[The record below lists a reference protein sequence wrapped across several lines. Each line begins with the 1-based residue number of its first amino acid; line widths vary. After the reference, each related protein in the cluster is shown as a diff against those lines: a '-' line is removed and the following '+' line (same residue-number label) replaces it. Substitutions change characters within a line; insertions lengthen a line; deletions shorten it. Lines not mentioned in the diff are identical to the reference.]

1 MGFMT
6 VFQVVVATVWVLAC
20 VVSIGF
26 VLYDIGRAVHTM
38 IWG

>member
-6 VFQVVVATVWVLAC
+6 AFMIVVATMWVLAC

-26 VLYDIGRAVHTM
+26 VMCVIGHAVHTM
-38 IWG
+38 IFG

>member
-6 VFQVVVATVWVLAC
+6 AFMIVVATMWVLAC

-26 VLYDIGRAVHTM
+26 VMYGIGHAVHTM
-38 IWG
+38 IFG